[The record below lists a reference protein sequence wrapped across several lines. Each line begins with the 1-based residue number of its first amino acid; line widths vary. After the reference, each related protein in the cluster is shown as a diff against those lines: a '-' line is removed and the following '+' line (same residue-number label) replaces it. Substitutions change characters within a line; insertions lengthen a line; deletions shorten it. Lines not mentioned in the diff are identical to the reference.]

1 MKKSLLILAIALSFS
16 SIKAQNNSNASK
28 LMEQGKASLEKNE
41 YKKARNYFSNA
52 YTGFSA
58 QGDYKQAILCGVEV
72 TSLMLRDRELKEG
85 FAFCRDMDVLIWTG
99 EQKLKKSLYDLR
111 FLVTKERLEMFTALK
126 NVPKAKEQLAKLEE
140 AGNLARNDSLNNVL
154 LYAKANFYFTFGPA
168 EKGISSFNRLIEQYK
183 KEGNLEKVAECYKSI
198 INLAGKA
205 NNATAACKAYE
216 KYIVWS
222 DSVKALAA
230 SKELKDLK
238 IKYDTVEK
246 TLEEKDSELSARQY
260 KIIALCALVLILIA
274 VLVVLG
280 IILLRYMRVNSKLKK
295 GINIANE
302 HSQLK
307 SKFIENIS
315 AQMEPTLDALA
326 SSADDNPEQMQAN
339 VNALRKFCGDI
350 QELSSLENTLTEPYE
365 VKEVNANSLCEK
377 VMDDIKENV
386 QPDVATA
393 VNAPKLQIKTNP
405 EQLERILNHLL
416 TNAAYF
422 TESGKISLDFKKRGA
437 HIHQFIVTD
446 TGTGI
451 PAEMQENI
459 FKPFTEVKN
468 LTEGDGLGLP
478 ICSLIATKMNGS
490 LTLDT
495 TYTKGCRFIL
505 ELHG

>member
-1 MKKSLLILAIALSFS
+1 MKTSLLILAIALSFS
-16 SIKAQNNSNASK
+16 PIKAQNTNTATK

-41 YKKARNYFSNA
+41 YKKARNYFANA
-52 YTGFSA
+52 YNAFAA

-72 TSLMLRDRELKEG
+72 NSLMLRNRELKEG

-140 AGNLARNDSLNNVL
+140 AGNLAKNDSLNNVL

-183 KEGNLEKVAECYKSI
+183 KDGNLEKVAECYKSI
-198 INLAGKA
+198 IDLAGKA

-230 SKELKDLK
+230 NKELKELK
-238 IKYDTVEK
+238 VKYDTVEK

-260 KIIALCALVLILIA
+260 KIIALCALALILIVA
-274 VLVVLG
+274 LVVLG
-280 IILLRYMRVNSKLKK
+280 IILLRYMRVSYKLKK

-315 AQMEPTLDALA
+315 SQMEPTLDVLTA
-326 SSADDNPEQMQAN
+326 SIGKNPEELQAN
-339 VNALRKFCGDI
+339 VHALRKFCSDI
-350 QELSSLENTLTEPYE
+350 QELSYLENTLTEPYE

-377 VMDDIKENV
+377 VMDDIKVNL
-386 QPDVATA
+386 QPGVTTT
-393 VNAPKLQIKTNP
+393 VNAPKLQVKTNP
-405 EQLERILNHLL
+405 EQLERILIHLL
-416 TNAAYF
+416 NNAAYF
-422 TESGKISLDFKKRGA
+422 TKEGKINLDFKKRGA

-446 TGTGI
+446 TGESI
-451 PAEMQENI
+451 PAEQQENI
-459 FKPFTEVKN
+459 FKPFTEVKD
-468 LTEGDGLGLP
+468 LTQGDGLGLP